1 MSHKH
6 EIMIENQKFDSIIAG
21 ANYIGVDPAAIAW
34 AIKHSGKC
42 KGLKITDLKATKS
55 IQNKEEKMEKVA
67 RKATR
72 AGTKVMASNGTA
84 YRSIKQL
91 AEYINVPDHVISNT
105 LSKQNKFIYQGITYT
120 TTKPH
125 IKHNRTSK
133 YAEIYAENP
142 GVQPGYGTPFV
153 PTVKDSNIETAK
165 TLLKN
170 KISAYIQ
177 NDNFEMAKELMSI
190 VEQIK
195 E

>member
-21 ANYIGVDPAAIAW
+21 ANYIGVDPAAITW

-55 IQNKEEKMEKVA
+55 IQNKEEKMEKVVQ
-67 RKATR
+67 R
-72 AGTKVMASNGTA
+72 AGTKVIADNGTA

-125 IKHNRTSK
+125 IKRNRTSK

-170 KISAYIQ
+170 KINAYIQ
-177 NDNFEMAKELMSI
+177 SDNFEMAKELMSI

>member
-21 ANYIGVDPAAIAW
+21 ANYIGVDPAAITW

-67 RKATR
+67 QR
-72 AGTKVMASNGTA
+72 AGTKVIADNGTA

-125 IKHNRTSK
+125 VKRNRTSK

-170 KISAYIQ
+170 KINAYIQ
-177 NDNFEMAKELMSI
+177 SDNFEMAKELMSI

>member
-1 MSHKH
+1 MSYKH

-21 ANYIGVDPAAIAW
+21 ANYIGVDPAAITW

-125 IKHNRTSK
+125 VKRNRTSK

-177 NDNFEMAKELMSI
+177 KDNFEMAKELMSI

>member
-6 EIMIENQKFDSIIAG
+6 EIMIEDQKFDSIIAG
-21 ANYIGVDPAAIAW
+21 ANYIGVDPAAITW

-42 KGLKITDLKATKS
+42 KGLKITDLKAAKS
-55 IQNKEEKMEKVA
+55 IQNKEGKMEKVA
-67 RKATR
+67 NKITR
-72 AGTKVMASNGTA
+72 AGTVVVANNGTT

-91 AEYINVPDHVISNT
+91 AEYIKVPDHVISNT

-125 IKHNRTSK
+125 VKRNRTSK
-133 YAEIYAENP
+133 YAEIFAENP
-142 GVQPGYGTPFV
+142 GMLQSKPV
-153 PTVKDSNIETAK
+153 VKSVETSNIVKTAK
-165 TLLKN
+165 SILKE
-170 KISAYIQ
+170 KIAAYIQ
-177 NDNFEMAKELMSI
+177 SDNFTMAKELMDV